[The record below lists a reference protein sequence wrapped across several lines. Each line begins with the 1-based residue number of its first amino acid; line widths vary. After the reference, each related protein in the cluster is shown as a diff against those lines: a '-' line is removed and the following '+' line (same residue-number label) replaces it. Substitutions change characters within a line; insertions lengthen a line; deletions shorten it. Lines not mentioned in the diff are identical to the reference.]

1 MFITKKHLPRRAVL
15 KAAGV
20 SLALPFLDAMV
31 PAGTALAQTAAVPR
45 LRTGFFYIPH
55 GAIMGNTSH
64 GPSLDKW
71 TPSGSGATFKLS
83 PILASLEPYKKY
95 VSSFGNLQ
103 NAATAGSVHSF
114 TPATWLS
121 ATRPDTGAPRAHMA
135 TTLDQVIA
143 KIIGQET
150 PLPSLEVAAET
161 TVQSAAGGGGYYS
174 TLSFRDAE
182 SPLPM
187 EPNPRKVFLQ
197 LFGEGDTPQE
207 RATINTRTS
216 SLLDLILEGT
226 KSLKGNLGNGDRAAL
241 DGYLESV
248 REVERR
254 TQKAGAKDLSALTIP
269 EAPVG
274 EQDAFAEQ
282 VKLMFDL
289 VALAYQAD
297 LTRVASYIM
306 AAEGTNRTVQP
317 HRYSGFLPSRLTPRQ
332 RSDENRKAGQD
343 PDVAPRAV
351 CGLRQEDGGD
361 ARRSGIAARSLDLHV
376 RIEHEQQRPTRQL
389 PGAEHRGWRRQRQ
402 DEARWPAYRAAG
414 AHADRESPPD
424 AASEGRCRTR
434 RVRRQHG
441 HDRGGLRVMAVSLN
455 RRDVLKGALGVFAT
469 WTSSRVLSAQ
479 QAFGG
484 VRRLTDQMT
493 VVDGGGS
500 NVLAFFTG
508 EGFVLVDGGAPKS
521 FEKVMASLD
530 ANAKVNT
537 LFNTHHHVDQTGN
550 NEMFSAGTKIVA
562 HKRTLEWMS
571 ADHWIQADDRYE
583 KARPK
588 VARPTETFLA
598 SGSLNTGRRADRLR
612 VPASGPYERRYLC
625 PLQECKRSGGGRRGI
640 AAARS
645 RARLPDRSV
654 DRRARGCDGCP
665 PDARE

>member
-1 MFITKKHLPRRAVL
+1 MFITKKHIPRRAVL

-31 PAGTALAQTAAVPR
+31 PARTALAQTAAVPK

-71 TPSGSGATFKLS
+71 TPSGSGAAFTLS

-143 KIIGQET
+143 KIVGQET

-207 RATINTRTS
+207 RATINTRTD

-226 KSLKGNLGNGDRAAL
+226 TSLKANLGNGDKAVL

-254 TQKAGAKDLSALTIP
+254 TQKAAAKDLSAFAIP

-274 EQDAFAEQ
+274 ELDSFPEQ

-306 AAEGTNRTVQP
+306 AAEGTNRTYNHIGIPDSFHPVS
-317 HRYSGFLPSRLTPRQ
+317 HHANDLTRIDKLAKIQTWHLEQFAAFIKKMAETPDGQ
-332 RSDENRKAGQD
+332 GSLLDHSIFMYGSNMSNSDR
-343 PDVAPRAV
+343 
-351 CGLRQEDGGD
+351 
-361 ARRSGIAARSLDLHV
+361 
-376 RIEHEQQRPTRQL
+376 
-389 PGAEHRGWRRQRQ
+389 
-402 DEARWPAYRAAG
+402 
-414 AHADRESPPD
+414 
-424 AASEGRCRTR
+424 
-434 RVRRQHG
+434 
-441 HDRGGLRVMAVSLN
+441 HDN
-455 RRDVLKGALGVFAT
+455 YPEPNI
-469 WTSSRVLSAQ
+469 
-479 QAFGG
+479 
-484 VRRLTDQMT
+484 
-493 VVDGGGS
+493 VVGGGNGRMKLGGQHIVLPERTPIANLHLTLLQKVGVERDRFGDS
-500 NVLAFFTG
+500 TGTIANV
-508 EGFVLVDGGAPKS
+508 
-521 FEKVMASLD
+521 
-530 ANAKVNT
+530 
-537 LFNTHHHVDQTGN
+537 
-550 NEMFSAGTKIVA
+550 
-562 HKRTLEWMS
+562 
-571 ADHWIQADDRYE
+571 
-583 KARPK
+583 
-588 VARPTETFLA
+588 
-598 SGSLNTGRRADRLR
+598 
-612 VPASGPYERRYLC
+612 
-625 PLQECKRSGGGRRGI
+625 
-640 AAARS
+640 
-645 RARLPDRSV
+645 
-654 DRRARGCDGCP
+654 
-665 PDARE
+665 

>member
-1 MFITKKHLPRRAVL
+1 MFITKRHIPRRTIL

-31 PAGTALAQTAAVPR
+31 PAGTALAQTAAAPK

-64 GPSLDKW
+64 GPSLDRW
-71 TPSGSGATFKLS
+71 TPSGSGATFTLS

-207 RATINTRTS
+207 RATINTRTN

-226 KSLKGNLGNGDRAAL
+226 KSLKGNLGNGDRAVL

-254 TQKAGAKDLSALTIP
+254 TQKAAAKDLSAFTIP

-274 EQDAFAEQ
+274 ELDTFPDQ

-306 AAEGTNRTVQP
+306 AAEGTNRTYNHIDV
-317 HRYSGFLPSRLTPRQ
+317 
-332 RSDENRKAGQD
+332 
-343 PDVAPRAV
+343 PDSFHPVSHHAN
-351 CGLRQEDGGD
+351 
-361 ARRSGIAARSLDLHV
+361 DLN
-376 RIEHEQQRPTRQL
+376 RIEKLAKIQTWHLEQFAGFITKM
-389 PGAEHRGWRRQRQ
+389 AETPDGQGSLLDHSIFMYGSNMSNS
-402 DEARWPAYRAAG
+402 
-414 AHADRESPPD
+414 DR
-424 AASEGRCRTR
+424 
-434 RVRRQHG
+434 
-441 HDRGGLRVMAVSLN
+441 HDNYPEPNILV
-455 RRDVLKGALGVFAT
+455 
-469 WTSSRVLSAQ
+469 
-479 QAFGG
+479 
-484 VRRLTDQMT
+484 
-493 VVDGGGS
+493 GGG
-500 NVLAFFTG
+500 NGKMRLGGQHIVLPERTPIANLHLTLLQKVGIERDRFGDSTG
-508 EGFVLVDGGAPKS
+508 
-521 FEKVMASLD
+521 
-530 ANAKVNT
+530 T
-537 LFNTHHHVDQTGN
+537 
-550 NEMFSAGTKIVA
+550 
-562 HKRTLEWMS
+562 
-571 ADHWIQADDRYE
+571 
-583 KARPK
+583 
-588 VARPTETFLA
+588 
-598 SGSLNTGRRADRLR
+598 
-612 VPASGPYERRYLC
+612 
-625 PLQECKRSGGGRRGI
+625 I
-640 AAARS
+640 A
-645 RARLPDRSV
+645 
-654 DRRARGCDGCP
+654 
-665 PDARE
+665 EI

>member
-1 MFITKKHLPRRAVL
+1 MFITKKHIPRRAVL

-31 PAGTALAQTAAVPR
+31 PARTALAQTAAVPK

-71 TPSGSGATFKLS
+71 TPSGSGASFKLS
-83 PILASLEPYKKY
+83 PILASLEPYKQY

-103 NAATAGSVHSF
+103 NAATTGSVHSF

-207 RATINTRTS
+207 RASINTRTS
-216 SLLDLILEGT
+216 SLLDLILEGAN
-226 KSLKGNLGNGDRAAL
+226 SLKGNLGRGDRTVL

-254 TQKAGAKDLSALTIP
+254 TQRAAAKDLSAFTIP

-274 EQDAFAEQ
+274 ELDSFAEQ

-306 AAEGTNRTVQP
+306 AAEGTNRTYNHIGIPDSFHPVS
-317 HRYSGFLPSRLTPRQ
+317 HHANDLT
-332 RSDENRKAGQD
+332 
-343 PDVAPRAV
+343 
-351 CGLRQEDGGD
+351 
-361 ARRSGIAARSLDLHV
+361 
-376 RIEHEQQRPTRQL
+376 RIEKLAKIQTWHLEQFA
-389 PGAEHRGWRRQRQ
+389 GFIKKMAETPDGQGSLLDHSIFMYGSNMSNS
-402 DEARWPAYRAAG
+402 
-414 AHADRESPPD
+414 DR
-424 AASEGRCRTR
+424 
-434 RVRRQHG
+434 
-441 HDRGGLRVMAVSLN
+441 HDN
-455 RRDVLKGALGVFAT
+455 YPEPNI
-469 WTSSRVLSAQ
+469 
-479 QAFGG
+479 
-484 VRRLTDQMT
+484 
-493 VVDGGGS
+493 VVGGGS
-500 NVLAFFTG
+500 GKMKLGGQHIVLPERTPIANLHLTLLQKVGVERDTFGDSTG
-508 EGFVLVDGGAPKS
+508 
-521 FEKVMASLD
+521 
-530 ANAKVNT
+530 T
-537 LFNTHHHVDQTGN
+537 
-550 NEMFSAGTKIVA
+550 I
-562 HKRTLEWMS
+562 
-571 ADHWIQADDRYE
+571 ADI
-583 KARPK
+583 
-588 VARPTETFLA
+588 
-598 SGSLNTGRRADRLR
+598 
-612 VPASGPYERRYLC
+612 
-625 PLQECKRSGGGRRGI
+625 
-640 AAARS
+640 
-645 RARLPDRSV
+645 
-654 DRRARGCDGCP
+654 
-665 PDARE
+665 

>member
-1 MFITKKHLPRRAVL
+1 MFITKRHLPRRAVL

-31 PAGTALAQTAAVPR
+31 PAGTALAQTAAVPK

-64 GPSLDKW
+64 GPSLDRW
-71 TPSGSGATFKLS
+71 TPSGSGATFTLS

-150 PLPSLEVAAET
+150 TLPSLEVAAET

-207 RATINTRTS
+207 RATINTRTN

-226 KSLKGNLGNGDRAAL
+226 NSLKGNLGNGDKAVL

-254 TQKAGAKDLSALTIP
+254 TQKAAAKDLSAFSIP

-274 EQDAFAEQ
+274 ELDSFSEQ

-306 AAEGTNRTVQP
+306 AAEGTNRTYNHIGVP
-317 HRYSGFLPSRLTPRQ
+317 DSFHPVSHHANDLT
-332 RSDENRKAGQD
+332 
-343 PDVAPRAV
+343 
-351 CGLRQEDGGD
+351 
-361 ARRSGIAARSLDLHV
+361 
-376 RIEHEQQRPTRQL
+376 RIEKLARIQTWHLEQFA
-389 PGAEHRGWRRQRQ
+389 GFIKKMAETPDGQGSLLDHSIFMYGSNMSNS
-402 DEARWPAYRAAG
+402 
-414 AHADRESPPD
+414 DR
-424 AASEGRCRTR
+424 
-434 RVRRQHG
+434 
-441 HDRGGLRVMAVSLN
+441 HDN
-455 RRDVLKGALGVFAT
+455 YPEPNI
-469 WTSSRVLSAQ
+469 
-479 QAFGG
+479 
-484 VRRLTDQMT
+484 
-493 VVDGGGS
+493 VVGGGS
-500 NVLAFFTG
+500 GRMRLGGQHLVLPERTPIANLHLTLLQKVGVERDTFGDSTG
-508 EGFVLVDGGAPKS
+508 
-521 FEKVMASLD
+521 
-530 ANAKVNT
+530 T
-537 LFNTHHHVDQTGN
+537 
-550 NEMFSAGTKIVA
+550 I
-562 HKRTLEWMS
+562 
-571 ADHWIQADDRYE
+571 AD
-583 KARPK
+583 
-588 VARPTETFLA
+588 L
-598 SGSLNTGRRADRLR
+598 
-612 VPASGPYERRYLC
+612 
-625 PLQECKRSGGGRRGI
+625 
-640 AAARS
+640 
-645 RARLPDRSV
+645 
-654 DRRARGCDGCP
+654 
-665 PDARE
+665 

>member
-1 MFITKKHLPRRAVL
+1 MFITKKHIPRRAVL

-31 PAGTALAQTAAVPR
+31 PAGTALAQTAAVPK

-71 TPSGSGATFKLS
+71 TPSGSGANFKLS

-207 RATINTRTS
+207 RATINTRTN

-226 KSLKGNLGNGDRAAL
+226 NSLKGNLGNGDRAVL

-254 TQKAGAKDLSALTIP
+254 TQKAAAKDLSAFTIP

-274 EQDAFAEQ
+274 ELDAFAEQ

-306 AAEGTNRTVQP
+306 AAEGTNRTYNHIGIPDSFHPVSHHANDLTRIDKLAKIQTW
-317 HRYSGFLPSRLTPRQ
+317 HLEQFAGFIKKMAETPDGQ
-332 RSDENRKAGQD
+332 GSLLDHSIFLYGSNMSNSDR
-343 PDVAPRAV
+343 
-351 CGLRQEDGGD
+351 
-361 ARRSGIAARSLDLHV
+361 
-376 RIEHEQQRPTRQL
+376 
-389 PGAEHRGWRRQRQ
+389 
-402 DEARWPAYRAAG
+402 
-414 AHADRESPPD
+414 
-424 AASEGRCRTR
+424 
-434 RVRRQHG
+434 
-441 HDRGGLRVMAVSLN
+441 HDN
-455 RRDVLKGALGVFAT
+455 YPEPNI
-469 WTSSRVLSAQ
+469 
-479 QAFGG
+479 
-484 VRRLTDQMT
+484 
-493 VVDGGGS
+493 VVGGGS
-500 NVLAFFTG
+500 GKMKLGGQHLVLPERTPIANLHLTLLQKVGVERDTFGDSTG
-508 EGFVLVDGGAPKS
+508 
-521 FEKVMASLD
+521 
-530 ANAKVNT
+530 T
-537 LFNTHHHVDQTGN
+537 
-550 NEMFSAGTKIVA
+550 I
-562 HKRTLEWMS
+562 
-571 ADHWIQADDRYE
+571 AD
-583 KARPK
+583 
-588 VARPTETFLA
+588 V
-598 SGSLNTGRRADRLR
+598 
-612 VPASGPYERRYLC
+612 
-625 PLQECKRSGGGRRGI
+625 
-640 AAARS
+640 
-645 RARLPDRSV
+645 
-654 DRRARGCDGCP
+654 
-665 PDARE
+665 